1 MMEYYETKR
10 MLVRN
15 LIIGAV
21 MGVVIGGVFA
31 FVLASPTVD
40 GGYLNYLV
48 NQGYTQEDATLAT
61 TVAAALLFVLSF
73 LWALFLPL
81 GYRLLKRVRDRL
93 LDGWIVSCLLLI
105 IIQVIIF
112 AVALSFGSILGF
124 GYLVY
129 CLFRMTHLKKRA
141 KKNEGR

>member
-1 MMEYYETKR
+1 MA
-10 MLVRN
+10 
-15 LIIGAV
+15 AV
-21 MGVVIGGVFA
+21 LF
-31 FVLASPTVD
+31 
-40 GGYLNYLV
+40 
-48 NQGYTQEDATLAT
+48 
-61 TVAAALLFVLSF
+61 FVLSF

-105 IIQVIIF
+105 IIHIIIF
-112 AVALSFGSILGF
+112 TVALSFGSILGF

-129 CLFRMTHLKKRA
+129 CLIRMAYLKKRV